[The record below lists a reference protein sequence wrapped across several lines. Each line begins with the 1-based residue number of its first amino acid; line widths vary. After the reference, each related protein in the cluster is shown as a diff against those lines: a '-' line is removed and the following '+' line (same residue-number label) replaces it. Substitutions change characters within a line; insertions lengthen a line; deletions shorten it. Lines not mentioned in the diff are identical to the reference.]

1 MPGDTSYVNH
11 RASLHPWSVSRS
23 LSVILLAG
31 IAAASASAR
40 PGDWATFMDGTI
52 QTGTTIAD
60 GQIWVSSTG
69 GATGFSPG
77 DSTYTRRFRNDGLPA
92 QDLTAM
98 AADGEGNVWFASRA
112 HGLQAESADGRFLVR
127 PLDQFDLGSD
137 STRVLLAVGDRMWVG
152 TASGAALVAYPEDPS
167 SPSSGVISTLD
178 MESFLGQTPNVSAIA
193 ARADTTWFGTQ
204 RGVVRREPDGT
215 RALVNDGLT
224 DLDVRALT
232 VTANGE
238 LWAGTAQSGTFRWE
252 GGGWV
257 AQANGLPLNRPYQ
270 AFVEFEGALHVGS
283 GFATQPVYRLSG
295 LTWSARANGLT
306 NLAVAGFSVLDGVLY
321 APTTRGLYILGA
333 NNVWRRLPSPD
344 PPAPGRL
351 PAGLFWFDV
360 AVIAGTEDARAVNAN
375 LVCEAAGSGFRVALG
390 NQQGLEGLDF
400 SRLLIDRQGRNWLG
414 HCCCGTGNTCRVDR
428 LDELTGTATPVAAY
442 DALALAEG
450 PDGRIWIGSVRTEDT
465 PGLGLY
471 VHDPVSGTLDH
482 YTQAIGLASP
492 SIESLAFDD
501 QGQLCIGYTARGMDV
516 WVNPGQLPATIRHF
530 EEPQGLPGAHVTAI
544 AAGAG
549 RIWVGTT
556 AGIATVEGTLVTGV
570 VPGSALPSPL
580 VRDLAIDGCGRVWAA
595 TIAGVAVIDPDDGA
609 VLEVYDDARSPGVVD
624 ERVNA
629 LAVELETGSIWFATD
644 TGLSRHTYDRGCA
657 SVAVGEGDG
666 CTQFCP
672 YPNPFDPGRSATL
685 YLSGTENEP
694 GLEVTILDTAGREV
708 RRVTA
713 GADGAVWDG
722 LDASGEP
729 VASGVYLLRVGAP
742 GIDPADLRRVA
753 VRR

>member
-98 AADGEGNVWFASRA
+98 AADGDGNVWYASRA

-152 TASGAALVAYPEDPS
+152 TASGAALVTYPEDPS
-167 SPSSGVISTLD
+167 SPSSAVVSTLD

-252 GGGWV
+252 DGGWV

-351 PAGLFWFDV
+351 PAGLLWFDV

-414 HCCCGTGNTCRVDR
+414 HCCCGTGNTCRARPARRAHRHRYPGGHLRRARARRGTGRPDLDR
-428 LDELTGTATPVAAY
+428 QRAHRGHAGFTGSTSTIRSRATSITTT
-442 DALALAEG
+442 
-450 PDGRIWIGSVRTEDT
+450 RRSGSPRPRSSRSPSTTRDSS
-465 PGLGLY
+465 
-471 VHDPVSGTLDH
+471 VSGTRRAAWTCGRIRDSSRRPF
-482 YTQAIGLASP
+482 AISRSRRASP
-492 SIESLAFDD
+492 
-501 QGQLCIGYTARGMDV
+501 ARMSRRS
-516 WVNPGQLPATIRHF
+516 PPAPDGSGWARRR
-530 EEPQGLPGAHVTAI
+530 GLPPSRA
-544 AAGAG
+544 
-549 RIWVGTT
+549 R
-556 AGIATVEGTLVTGV
+556 LVTGV

-595 TIAGVAVIDPDDGA
+595 TIAGVAVIDPDDGSR
-609 VLEVYDDARSPGVVD
+609 ARG
-624 ERVNA
+624 
-629 LAVELETGSIWFATD
+629 
-644 TGLSRHTYDRGCA
+644 
-657 SVAVGEGDG
+657 
-666 CTQFCP
+666 
-672 YPNPFDPGRSATL
+672 
-685 YLSGTENEP
+685 
-694 GLEVTILDTAGREV
+694 V
-708 RRVTA
+708 RRCAIA
-713 GADGAVWDG
+713 GHGG
-722 LDASGEP
+722 
-729 VASGVYLLRVGAP
+729 
-742 GIDPADLRRVA
+742 
-753 VRR
+753 